1 MRASPRSN
9 AVSRRAFLRLAVV
22 ASGSALLAACQQ
34 QPAPPPSSGQAA
46 KPAETKP
53 AEAAKP
59 AAPAA
64 AAPTAAPAKPA
75 EAAKPAADAKPAAAA
90 QPAPAAKRGGT
101 FTYAEAGDF
110 NSFNPWAVT
119 ATNQAM
125 YNLTFGRL
133 LYKDVNSKEVADMAE
148 SWEMA
153 KDGLSFTVK
162 MKQGIKWHDGKEHV
176 ADDYV
181 KMFGYT
187 KDDTLLKNAAVKKFQ
202 GYIAPIKDIKAA
214 DQYTVRFEFGAP
226 VPYIAD
232 LIDYWHAIRIEDMAD
247 PDFMKK
253 PPLGTGPFK
262 MAEWQPNQFARFSRH
277 AEYFVKDQPV
287 VDEVMFKR
295 LEKAETL
302 IPNLQSGGVDS
313 VLVTSAADIAPLQGN
328 ADLKIETFDIG
339 SVYNIQVNCTRPPF
353 DKKEARQALS
363 YSLNREEM
371 AKTAFFGVSKPIA
384 TPFYS
389 PNSLAYRE
397 DLLNA
402 HKFDLDKAAKLLE
415 SAGLKNLEISTSVTP
430 RWPQM
435 KLFMLLWQADLAK
448 IGVKLTVNEVET
460 AKFYEIAT
468 DPNMQ
473 GAELHP
479 WLNGRLLR
487 DPAILWSSQAN
498 FRGNERNIFGY
509 RNPELEKLVADGA
522 VEIDSAK
529 RKQMYQRLNEIVVDD
544 AYLIHVATDPRIWA
558 MKKGVNNFS
567 VDLIGNIIVGPTSVT
582 S

>member
-1 MRASPRSN
+1 MRAIPIRDT
-9 AVSRRAFLRLAVV
+9 VSRRTFLRLAVV
-22 ASGSALLAACQQ
+22 AGGTALLAACQQ
-34 QPAPPPSSGQAA
+34 APAPAP

-53 AEAAKP
+53 ADSKPAAPAAAPTTAPAKPAEAAKPAAEAAKP

-64 AAPTAAPAKPA
+64 AAK
-75 EAAKPAADAKPAAAA
+75 K
-90 QPAPAAKRGGT
+90 GGT
-101 FTYAEAGDF
+101 FTYAEAGEF

-125 YNLTFGRL
+125 YNLTFSRL
-133 LYKDVNSKEVADMAE
+133 LFKSVDSKEVADMAE

-153 KDGLSFTVK
+153 RDGLSFTVK

-187 KDDTLLKNAAVKKFQ
+187 KDETLLKNAAVKKFQ
-202 GYIAPIKDIKAA
+202 GYIAPIKDVKAP
-214 DQYTVRFEFGAP
+214 DKYTVTFEFGAP

-262 MAEWQPNQFARFSRH
+262 MTEWQPNQFARFSRH

-313 VLVTSAADIAPLQGN
+313 VLVTSAADIAPLKGDAN
-328 ADLKIETFDIG
+328 LKIETFDIG

-371 AKTAFFGVSKPIA
+371 AKTAFFGVSKPIS

-389 PNSLAYRE
+389 PSSLAYRE

-402 HKFDLDKAAKLLE
+402 HVFDLDKAAKLLE
-415 SAGLKNLEISTSVTP
+415 TAGIKNLEMSTSVTP

-473 GAELHP
+473 GAEIHP
-479 WLNGRLLR
+479 WLNGRVLR

-522 VEIDSAK
+522 VEVDPAK
-529 RKQMYQRLNEIVVDD
+529 RKSIYQRLNEIVVDD

-558 MKKGVNNFS
+558 MKTS
-567 VDLIGNIIVGPTSVT
+567 VSGFNIDMIGNIILGPASVGS
-582 S
+582 

>member
-1 MRASPRSN
+1 MSASPLLN
-9 AVSRRAFLRLAVV
+9 AVSRRAFLRLAAV
-22 ASGSALLAACQQ
+22 AGGSALLAACQQ
-34 QPAPPPSSGQAA
+34 PAPAA
-46 KPAETKP
+46 KPAESKPPEAPKP
-53 AEAAKP
+53 AAPADTTAPAAPAAAAPTSAAAKP

-64 AAPTAAPAKPA
+64 AAK
-75 EAAKPAADAKPAAAA
+75 K
-90 QPAPAAKRGGT
+90 GGT

-110 NSFNPWAVT
+110 NSFNPWGVN

-125 YNLTFGRL
+125 YNLAFSRL
-133 LYKDVNSKEVADMAE
+133 IYKDINGKENADMGE
-148 SWEMA
+148 SWETA

-187 KDDTLLKNAAVKKFQ
+187 KDENLLKSPSVKKLQ
-202 GYIAPIKDIKAA
+202 GYIAPIKNVSAPDK
-214 DQYTVRFEFGAP
+214 YTVKFEFASP
-226 VPYIAD
+226 VPYIVD
-232 LIDYWHAIRIEDMAD
+232 LVDYWYAMRIDD
-247 PDFMKK
+247 PSDPEILKK
-253 PPLGTGPFK
+253 APVGTGPFK
-262 MAEWQPNQFARFSRH
+262 MAEWQPNQFARFTRNSD
-277 AEYFVKDQPV
+277 YYIKDQPV

-302 IPNLQSGGVDS
+302 IPNLQSGGVDA
-313 VLVTSAADIAPLQGN
+313 VLVTSAADIEPLKGS
-328 ADLKIETFDIG
+328 ADLKFETYDIG

-371 AKTAFFGVSKPIA
+371 AKTAFFGVSKPIS

-448 IGVKLTVNEVET
+448 IGVKLNVNEVET
-460 AKFYEIAT
+460 AKFYDIAL

-473 GAELHP
+473 GAEIHP
-479 WLNGRLLR
+479 WLNGRVLR

-498 FRGNERNIFGY
+498 FRGNERNLFGY
-509 RNPELEKLVADGA
+509 RNAEMEKLIADGA
-522 VEIDSAK
+522 VELDPAK
-529 RKQMYQRLNEIVVDD
+529 RKSIYQRLNEIVVDD

-558 MKKGVNNFS
+558 MKKGVNNFTI
-567 VDLIGNIIVGPTSVT
+567 DLIANIILNNASV

>member
-1 MRASPRSN
+1 MSASPLPN
-9 AVSRRAFLRLAVV
+9 AVSRRAFLRLA
-22 ASGSALLAACQQ
+22 AIAGGSALLAACQQ
-34 QPAPPPSSGQAA
+34 PAPAA
-46 KPAETKP
+46 KPAESKPTEAPKPAAPAATTAPPAPAAAAKPTEAPKP

-64 AAPTAAPAKPA
+64 
-75 EAAKPAADAKPAAAA
+75 PAAS
-90 QPAPAAKRGGT
+90 AKRGGT

-110 NSFNPWAVT
+110 NSFNPWGVN

-125 YNLTFGRL
+125 YNLAFSRL
-133 LYKDVNSKEVADMAE
+133 IYKDINGKEIADMAE
-148 SWEMA
+148 SWETA
-153 KDGLSFTVK
+153 KDGLSFSVK
-162 MKQGIKWHDGKEHV
+162 MKQGIRWHDGKEHV

-181 KMFGYT
+181 TMFGYT
-187 KDDTLLKNAAVKKFQ
+187 KDENLLKSPSVKKLQ
-202 GYIAPIKDIKAA
+202 GYIAPIKNVVAA
-214 DQYTVRFEFGAP
+214 DKYTVRFEFASP
-226 VPYIAD
+226 VPYIVD
-232 LIDYWHAIRIEDMAD
+232 LVDYWYAMRIDD
-247 PDFMKK
+247 PTDPEILKK
-253 PPLGTGPFK
+253 APVGTGPFK
-262 MAEWQPNQFARFSRH
+262 MAEWQPNQFARFTRN
-277 AEYFVKDQPV
+277 AEYYVKDQPV

-302 IPNLQSGGVDS
+302 IPNLQSGGVDA
-313 VLVTSAADIAPLQGN
+313 VLVTSAADIEPLKGS
-328 ADLKIETFDIG
+328 ADLKFETFDIG

-371 AKTAFFGVSKPIA
+371 AKTAFFGVSKPIS

-415 SAGLKNLEISTSVTP
+415 LAGLKNLEISTSVTP

-460 AKFYEIAT
+460 AKFYDIAL

-473 GAELHP
+473 GAEIHP
-479 WLNGRLLR
+479 WLNGRVLR

-498 FRGNERNIFGY
+498 FRGNERNLFGY
-509 RNPELEKLVADGA
+509 RNPEMEKLIADGA
-522 VEIDSAK
+522 VELDPAK
-529 RKQMYQRLNEIVVDD
+529 RKAIYQRLNEIVVDD

-558 MKKGVNNFS
+558 MKKGVNNFTI
-567 VDLIGNIIVGPTSVT
+567 DLIANIILNNASV

>member
-1 MRASPRSN
+1 MRAIPIRDT
-9 AVSRRAFLRLAVV
+9 VSRRTFLRLAVV
-22 ASGSALLAACQQ
+22 AGGTALLAACQQ
-34 QPAPPPSSGQAA
+34 APAPAP

-53 AEAAKP
+53 ADSKPAAPAAAPTTAPAKPAEAAKPAAEAAKP

-64 AAPTAAPAKPA
+64 AAK
-75 EAAKPAADAKPAAAA
+75 K
-90 QPAPAAKRGGT
+90 GGT

-125 YNLTFGRL
+125 YNLTFSRL
-133 LYKDVNSKEVADMAE
+133 LFKSVDSKEVADMAE

-153 KDGLSFTVK
+153 RDGLSFTVK

-187 KDDTLLKNAAVKKFQ
+187 KDETLLKNAAVKKFQ
-202 GYIAPIKDIKAA
+202 GYIAPIKDVKAP
-214 DQYTVRFEFGAP
+214 DKYTVTFEFGAP

-262 MAEWQPNQFARFSRH
+262 MTEWQPNQFARFSRH

-313 VLVTSAADIAPLQGN
+313 VLVTSAADIAPLKGDAN
-328 ADLKIETFDIG
+328 LKIETFDIG

-371 AKTAFFGVSKPIA
+371 AKTAFFGVSKPIS

-389 PNSLAYRE
+389 PSSLAYRE

-402 HKFDLDKAAKLLE
+402 HVFDLDKAAKLLE
-415 SAGLKNLEISTSVTP
+415 TAGIKNLEMSTSVTP

-473 GAELHP
+473 GAEIHP
-479 WLNGRLLR
+479 WLNGRVLR

-522 VEIDSAK
+522 VEVDPAK
-529 RKQMYQRLNEIVVDD
+529 RKSIYQRLNEIVVDD

-558 MKKGVNNFS
+558 MKTS
-567 VDLIGNIIVGPTSVT
+567 VSGFNIDMIGNIILGPASVGS
-582 S
+582 

>member
-1 MRASPRSN
+1 
-9 AVSRRAFLRLAVV
+9 VSRRTFLRLA
-22 ASGSALLAACQQ
+22 ALAGGTALLAACQQ
-34 QPAPPPSSGQAA
+34 APAPAP
-46 KPAETKP
+46 KPAESKP
-53 AEAAKP
+53 GEAKP

-64 AAPTAAPAKPA
+64 SAPTAAPAKPA
-75 EAAKPAADAKPAAAA
+75 EASKPAADAKPAAAPA
-90 QPAPAAKRGGT
+90 APAAKRGGV

-125 YNLTFGRL
+125 YNLTFSRL
-133 LYKDVNSKEVADMAE
+133 LYKDVASKEIGDMAE

-153 KDGLSFTVK
+153 KGGLSFTAK
-162 MKQGIKWHDGKEHV
+162 LRQGIKWHDGKEHV

-181 KMFGYT
+181 TMFGYT
-187 KDDTLLKNAAVKKFQ
+187 KDETLLKNAAVKKFQ
-202 GYIAPIKDIKAA
+202 GYISPIKDVKAP
-214 DQYTVRFEFGAP
+214 DKYTVTFSFDTP
-226 VPYIAD
+226 VPYIVD

-262 MAEWQPNQFARFSRH
+262 MAEWQPNQFARFARN
-277 AEYFVKDQPV
+277 ADYFVKDQPV

-313 VLVTSAADIAPLQGN
+313 VLVTSAADIAPLKGN

-371 AKTAFFGVSKPIA
+371 AKTAFFGVSKPIS

-389 PNSLAYRE
+389 PSSLAYRE

-402 HKFDLDKAAKLLE
+402 HTFDLDKAAKLLE
-415 SAGLKNLEISTSVTP
+415 TAGVKNLEMSTSVTP

-473 GAELHP
+473 GAEIHP
-479 WLNGRLLR
+479 WLNGRVLR

-509 RNPELEKLVADGA
+509 RNPELEKLIADGA
-522 VEIDSAK
+522 VEIDPAK
-529 RKQMYQRLNEIVVDD
+529 RKSIYQRLNEIVVDD

-558 MKKGVNNFS
+558 MKKGVDGFS
-567 VDLIGNIIVGPTSVT
+567 IDMIGNIILGPTSVG